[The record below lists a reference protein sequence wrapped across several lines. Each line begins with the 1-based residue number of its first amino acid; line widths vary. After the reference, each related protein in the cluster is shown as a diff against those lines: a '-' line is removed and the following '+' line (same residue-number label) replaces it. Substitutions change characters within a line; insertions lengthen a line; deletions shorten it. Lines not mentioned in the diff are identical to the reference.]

1 MKILLI
7 GEYSRLHNSL
17 KEGLEKLGHQV
28 TIIGFGDYFKEFPV
42 DIPIENKYQSGVS
55 KFIKRILYKTLKI
68 DLVSR
73 DIEKQFKVV
82 KNQLTQF
89 DVVQLINENAFN
101 TIPKTEKKL
110 LDFIFKHNKNVFLMS
125 CGTDV
130 TSVNF
135 ALNKGFEY
143 SIFTPYF
150 EGKVSE
156 KSYYYALKF
165 TSEAYKDLHNYLFN
179 NIQGVIASDLDY
191 HLPLKNHPKYL
202 GMVPNPINTDIL
214 EFSPLK
220 ITDKIVIFHGINSS
234 KYYTKGND
242 LFTEA
247 LKIIQLKYA
256 DKVTIITVTNLPY
269 KNYIEAFNKAHIIL
283 DQVYAYDQGFNAL
296 EAMAKGKVVFTGAEK
311 AWLDYYH
318 LTENTVAINAY
329 PNVDKIVEKLEWL
342 IENPKHIEDIS
353 KKARA
358 FIEKEHNYI
367 LMAEKYLTI
376 WKQHSKD

>member
-28 TIIGFGDYFKEFPV
+28 TIVGFGDYFKSFPV
-42 DIPIENKYQSGVS
+42 DIPLQIKYQSGIS
-55 KFIKRILYKTLKI
+55 KFIKRITYKALKI

-73 DIEKQFKVV
+73 DIEKQFNAI
-82 KNQLTQF
+82 KNQLTHF

-101 TIPKTEKKL
+101 TLPKTEKKL

-125 CGTDV
+125 CGTDY

-143 SIFTPYF
+143 SIFNPYF
-150 EGKVSE
+150 EGKISE
-156 KSYYYALKF
+156 KSNYYALKF
-165 TSEAYKDLHNYLFN
+165 TTEAYKDLHDYIFK

-191 HLPLKNHPKYL
+191 HLPLKDHPKYL
-202 GMVPNPINTDIL
+202 GLIPNPINTDIL
-214 EFSPLK
+214 EFSSSK

-234 KYYTKGND
+234 RYYTKGND

-247 LKIIQLKYA
+247 LKIIELKYT
-256 DKVTIITVTNLPY
+256 DKVDIIEVTNLPY
-269 KNYIEAFNKAHIIL
+269 KDYIDAFNKAHIVL

-296 EAMAKGKVVFTGAEK
+296 EAMAKGKVVFTGAEQ
-311 AWLDYYH
+311 AWLEYYH
-318 LTENTVAINAY
+318 LTENTVAINAL
-329 PNVDKIVEKLEWL
+329 PDVENIIEKIEWL
-342 IENPKHIEDIS
+342 IENPQQIEIIS
-353 KKARA
+353 KNARA
-358 FIEKEHNYI
+358 FIEKEHNYVLI
-367 LMAEKYLTI
+367 AEKYLNV
-376 WKQHSKD
+376 WNLHSKV